1 MQKLE
6 PTTLFKD
13 LTRGGQTF
21 MHGLRM
27 SIQVFR
33 YGFFSALGLFL
44 CLVIILTYFKT
55 TPYSRYLFY
64 EYGEAE
70 VKILFND
77 KTHTLIKNPK
87 GVHPPQVN
95 LLSVQFIKEPTT
107 QYHIKQCMNGFA
119 WAIKWSAILSIN
131 AFFLFLFFLKQK
143 GKRAKASEMVLGQ
156 GRVTPKALK
165 KQLYAENEASTLTI
179 AGVPLVLDSEVQ
191 HILLAG
197 TTGTGKSVC
206 MQELMD
212 QVREQKQKA
221 IIFDIDGTLVANY
234 YRSQK
239 DILLNA
245 LDERC
250 PSWNIWQ
257 ECRDKADYETI
268 AHSLMPLHL
277 SGNDPFWINAAH
289 TIFTEVAEKL
299 SLGKNNKNAHLL
311 DALFTQQLDSL
322 SRLVSGT
329 PAEALVSERNEK
341 TALSI
346 KATLSTYCKS
356 LLYLR
361 DDSQDALFSIRRWIE
376 ADAQDSWL
384 FIATDAQKIDA
395 LKPLLSVWLDVAA
408 KSVLSLPPYSKRRLW
423 FFADELPK
431 LHRLP
436 SLMNLLER
444 GRKYGAC
451 FVGSVQDVHQV
462 HSVYGRNDA
471 ETLTSL
477 FNTKIFF
484 RSSEPQSIAWMSKVM
499 GGLEF
504 VEKKEG
510 FSYGANDMRDGVS
523 IHQERRREP
532 IVKEAE
538 FSELPDLHAF
548 LKLPGA
554 WPVTEIALTVKKRT
568 LTQPYFIPR
577 LNQNPIPEIIQNIG
591 TSQTEQNTKP
601 TSTVKRNPKKS
612 LSPPSS
618 NPIAVKSPLE
628 DKPDSEEGDD
638 INA

>member
-1 MQKLE
+1 MQELE
-6 PTTLFKD
+6 TPTPLRD

-21 MHGLRM
+21 MHSLRM
-27 SIQVFR
+27 FMQVFR
-33 YGFFSALGLFL
+33 YGFFSALLLFL
-44 CLVIILTYFKT
+44 CLIVILTYFKT
-55 TPYSRYLFY
+55 TPYSRYLLY
-64 EYGEAE
+64 EYLGAE
-70 VKILFND
+70 VKVVFNESAY
-77 KTHTLIKNPK
+77 TLIKNPK
-87 GVHPPQVN
+87 GVHPPEVN
-95 LLSVQFIKEPTT
+95 LLCTQFIKASAT
-107 QYHIKQCMNGFA
+107 QYHLNQCIDGLV
-119 WAIKWSAILSIN
+119 WAVILSAILSVC
-131 AFFLFLFFLKQK
+131 AFVLFLFFLQQK
-143 GKRAKASEMVLGQ
+143 GKRARANEMVSGK
-156 GRVTPKALK
+156 GRTTPKALR
-165 KQLYAENEASTLTI
+165 KQLYAKNEASDLTI
-179 AGVPLVLDSEVQ
+179 AGVPLVLDSETQ

-206 MQELMD
+206 IQELLD
-212 QVREQKQKA
+212 QVRAKKQKA
-221 IIFDIDGTLVANY
+221 VVFDIDGALVANY
-234 YRSQK
+234 YRPSK

-257 ECRDKADYETI
+257 ECRDKADFETI
-268 AHSLMPLHL
+268 AHSLMPLNL
-277 SGNDPFWINAAH
+277 WGNDPFWVNAAH
-289 TIFTEVAEKL
+289 TIFTELAEKL
-299 SLGKNNKNAHLL
+299 ALENNANVYLL
-311 DALFTQQLDSL
+311 DALFTEKLNSL
-322 SRLVSGT
+322 SRLVEDS
-329 PAEALVSERNEK
+329 PAASLVSDKNEK
-341 TALSI
+341 MALSL

-376 ADAQDSWL
+376 GETQDSWL

-395 LKPLLSVWLDVAA
+395 LKPLLSVWLDIAA
-408 KSVLSLPPYSKRRLW
+408 KSILSLPPYSKRRLW

-477 FNTKIFF
+477 FNTKLFF
-484 RSSEPQSIAWMSKVM
+484 RSSEPQSIAWMSKVI
-499 GGLEF
+499 GSLEF
-504 VEKKEG
+504 IEKKEG

-532 IVKEAE
+532 IVKEGE
-538 FSELPDLHAF
+538 FSELPDLQAF

-554 WPVTEIALTVKKRT
+554 WPVTKIELAIKKRVFS
-568 LTQPYFIPR
+568 QPYFIPR
-577 LNQNPIPEIIQNIG
+577 LKPNAITETLKAVDSPQETQNIKIMLKKDELEKPLSAFPAKPLAVEPS
-591 TSQTEQNTKP
+591 TRENT
-601 TSTVKRNPKKS
+601 
-612 LSPPSS
+612 
-618 NPIAVKSPLE
+618 
-628 DKPDSEEGDD
+628 D

>member
-1 MQKLE
+1 MQKQDPSTPLR
-6 PTTLFKD
+6 D

-21 MHGLRM
+21 MHALRM

-33 YGFFSALGLFL
+33 YGFFSALTLFL
-44 CLVIILTYFKT
+44 CLVATLTYFKT
-55 TPYSRYLFY
+55 TPYSRYLFC
-64 EYGEAE
+64 EYLEAE
-70 VKILFND
+70 AKIVFNESAYA
-77 KTHTLIKNPK
+77 LIKNPK
-87 GVHPPQVN
+87 GIHPPQVK
-95 LLSVQFIKEPTT
+95 LLCSQFIKAPAT
-107 QYHIKQCMNGFA
+107 QYHLTQCINGFA
-119 WAIKWSAILSIN
+119 WAVQWSAILSLSG
-131 AFFLFLFFLKQK
+131 FFLFLLFLKQK
-143 GKRAKASEMVLGQ
+143 GKRARASEMVSGQ
-156 GRVTPKALK
+156 GRVTPKALR
-165 KQLYAENEASTLTI
+165 KQLYAKQEASDLSI

-206 MQELMD
+206 IQELMD
-212 QVREQKQKA
+212 QVRAKKQKA
-221 IIFDIDGTLVANY
+221 IVFDIDGALVANY
-234 YRSQK
+234 YRPER

-250 PSWNIWQ
+250 PAWNIWQ

-268 AHSLMPLHL
+268 AHSLMPLYL
-277 SGNDPFWINAAH
+277 WSNDPFWVNAAH
-289 TIFTEVAEKL
+289 TIFTELAEKL
-299 SLGKNNKNAHLL
+299 ALENNTNIYLL
-311 DALFTQQLDSL
+311 DALFTEKLNSL
-322 SRLVSGT
+322 SRLVEDS
-329 PAEALVSERNEK
+329 PAAPLVSDKNEK
-341 TALSI
+341 MALSV

-361 DDSQDALFSIRRWIE
+361 EDGESALFSIRRWIE
-376 ADAQDSWL
+376 GATEDSWL

-395 LKPLLSVWLDVAA
+395 LKPLLSVWLDIAA
-408 KSVLSLPPYSKRRLW
+408 KAVLSLPPYSKRRLW

-451 FVGSVQDVHQV
+451 FVGSVQDVHQI

-471 ETLTSL
+471 ETFTSL
-477 FNTKIFF
+477 FNTKLFF
-484 RSSEPQSIAWMSKVM
+484 RSSEPQSMAWMSKVL
-499 GGLEF
+499 GSLEF
-504 VEKKEG
+504 IEKKEG

-532 IVKEAE
+532 IVKEGE

-554 WPVTEIALTVKKRT
+554 WPVTKVEFKVEKRAFH
-568 LTQPYFIPR
+568 QPYFVPR
-577 LNQNPIPEIIQNIG
+577 LKQNTIPETPKTLEGSLDNIQAINLV
-591 TSQTEQNTKP
+591 ETKTQSEKP
-601 TSTVKRNPKKS
+601 LPDTTVKA
-612 LSPPSS
+612 
-618 NPIAVKSPLE
+618 IAVKPLV
-628 DKPDSEEGDD
+628 EEKAD

>member
-1 MQKLE
+1 MQELE
-6 PTTLFKD
+6 TPTPLRD

-21 MHGLRM
+21 MHSLRM
-27 SIQVFR
+27 FMQVFR
-33 YGFFSALGLFL
+33 YGFFSALLLFL
-44 CLVIILTYFKT
+44 CLIVILTYFKT
-55 TPYSRYLFY
+55 TPYSRYLLY
-64 EYGEAE
+64 EYLGAEAK
-70 VKILFND
+70 VVFNESAY
-77 KTHTLIKNPK
+77 TFIKNPK
-87 GVHPPQVN
+87 GVHPPEVK
-95 LLSVQFIKEPTT
+95 LLCTQFIKASAT
-107 QYHIKQCMNGFA
+107 QYHLNQCIDGLV
-119 WAIKWSAILSIN
+119 WAVIWSAILSVG
-131 AFFLFLFFLKQK
+131 AFVLFLFFLQQK
-143 GKRAKASEMVLGQ
+143 GKRARASEMVSGQ
-156 GRVTPKALK
+156 GRTTPKALRN
-165 KQLYAENEASTLTI
+165 QLYAKNEASDLTI
-179 AGVPLVLDSEVQ
+179 AGVPLVLGSEAQ

-206 MQELMD
+206 IQELLD
-212 QVREQKQKA
+212 QVRAKKQKA
-221 IIFDIDGTLVANY
+221 VVFDIDGALVANY
-234 YRSQK
+234 YRPEK

-257 ECRDKADYETI
+257 ECRDKADFETI

-277 SGNDPFWINAAH
+277 WGNDPFWVNAAH
-289 TIFTEVAEKL
+289 TIFTELAEKL
-299 SLGKNNKNAHLL
+299 ALENNTNVYLL
-311 DALFTQQLDSL
+311 DALFTEKLNSL
-322 SRLVSGT
+322 SRLVEDS
-329 PAEALVSERNEK
+329 PAASLVSDKNEK
-341 TALSI
+341 MALSI

-376 ADAQDSWL
+376 GETQDSWL

-395 LKPLLSVWLDVAA
+395 LKPLLSVWLDIAA
-408 KSVLSLPPYSKRRLW
+408 KSILSLPPYSKRRLW

-477 FNTKIFF
+477 FNTKLFF
-484 RSSEPQSIAWMSKVM
+484 RSSEPQSIAWMSKVI
-499 GGLEF
+499 GSLEF
-504 VEKKEG
+504 IEKKEG

-532 IVKEAE
+532 IVKEGE

-554 WPVTEIALTVKKRT
+554 WPVTKIELAIKKRVF
-568 LTQPYFIPR
+568 TQPYFIPR
-577 LNQNPIPEIIQNIG
+577 LNPVIIPEVPKILETASQAQNIKAPSAKNLIQKPLI
-591 TSQTEQNTKP
+591 TS
-601 TSTVKRNPKKS
+601 
-612 LSPPSS
+612 
-618 NPIAVKSPLE
+618 IAKSPAVETSIEE
-628 DKPDSEEGDD
+628 DSD

>member
-1 MQKLE
+1 MQELE
-6 PTTLFKD
+6 TPTPLRD

-21 MHGLRM
+21 MHSLRM
-27 SIQVFR
+27 FMQVFR
-33 YGFFSALGLFL
+33 YGFFSALLLFL
-44 CLVIILTYFKT
+44 CLIIILTHFKT
-55 TPYSRYLFY
+55 TPYSRYLFC
-64 EYGEAE
+64 EYLEAE
-70 VKILFND
+70 AKMVFNESAY
-77 KTHTLIKNPK
+77 THIKNPK
-87 GVHPPQVN
+87 GVYLPEVTLP
-95 LLSVQFIKEPTT
+95 SKQFIKASAT
-107 QYHIKQCMNGFA
+107 QYHLKQCIDGLA
-119 WAIKWSAILSIN
+119 WAIQWSAILSAS
-131 AFFLFLFFLKQK
+131 AFALFLFFLQRK
-143 GKRAKASEMVLGQ
+143 GKRARASEMVSGQ
-156 GRVTPKALK
+156 GRTTPKALR
-165 KQLYAENEASTLTI
+165 KQLYAKNEASDLTI
-179 AGVPLVLDSEVQ
+179 AGVPLVLGSEAQ

-206 MQELMD
+206 IQELLD
-212 QVREQKQKA
+212 QVRAKKQKA
-221 IIFDIDGTLVANY
+221 VVFDIDGALVANY
-234 YRSQK
+234 YRPEK

-257 ECRDKADYETI
+257 ECRDKADFETI
-268 AHSLMPLHL
+268 AHSLMPMHL
-277 SGNDPFWINAAH
+277 WGNDPFWVNAAH
-289 TIFTEVAEKL
+289 TIFTELAEKL
-299 SLGKNNKNAHLL
+299 ALQNNTNVYLL
-311 DALFTQQLDSL
+311 DALFTEKLNSL
-322 SRLVSGT
+322 SRLVEDS
-329 PAEALVSERNEK
+329 PAASLVSDKNEK
-341 TALSI
+341 MALSI

-376 ADAQDSWL
+376 GQIQDSWL

-395 LKPLLSVWLDVAA
+395 LKPLLSVWLDIAA
-408 KSVLSLPPYSKRRLW
+408 KSILSLPPYSKRRLW

-451 FVGSVQDVHQV
+451 FVGSIQDVHQV

-477 FNTKIFF
+477 FNTKLFF
-484 RSSEPQSIAWMSKVM
+484 RSSEPQSIAWMSKVT

-504 VEKKEG
+504 IEKKEG

-532 IVKEAE
+532 IVKEGE

-554 WPVTEIALTVKKRT
+554 WPVTKVELEIKKRVF
-568 LTQPYFIPR
+568 TQPYFIPR
-577 LNQNPIPEIIQNIG
+577 LSPAIIPEAPKILETATLAQNIKVPSAKKATQKPLTASFAKPPAVE
-591 TSQTEQNTKP
+591 TSIEKD
-601 TSTVKRNPKKS
+601 
-612 LSPPSS
+612 
-618 NPIAVKSPLE
+618 A
-628 DKPDSEEGDD
+628 D

>member
-6 PTTLFKD
+6 PNTPLKD

-21 MHGLRM
+21 MHSVRM
-27 SIQVFR
+27 FIQVFK
-33 YGFFSALGLFL
+33 YGFFSAFLLFL
-44 CLVIILTYFKT
+44 CMIVILTYFRT
-55 TPYSRYLFY
+55 TPYNRYLFY
-64 EYGEAE
+64 EYLEAE
-70 VKILFND
+70 VKVLLND
-77 KTHTLIKNPK
+77 KAYTLIKNPK
-87 GVHPPQVN
+87 GVLPLEVN
-95 LLSVQFIKEPTT
+95 LLSIRFIKEPTT
-107 QYHIKQCMNGFA
+107 QYHVKQCLNGFV
-119 WAIKWSAILSIN
+119 WAVQWSAILSISGLT
-131 AFFLFLFFLKQK
+131 LFLFYLYQK
-143 GKRAKASEMVLGQ
+143 GKRARTREMVLGQ
-156 GRVTPKALK
+156 GRVTPKVLK
-165 KQLYAENEASTLTI
+165 KQLYSKNEASPLSI
-179 AGVPLVLDSEVQ
+179 AGVPLVLNSEVQ

-197 TTGTGKSVC
+197 TTGAGKSVC
-206 MQELMD
+206 IQELMD
-212 QVREQKQKA
+212 QVRTEKQKA
-221 IIFDIDGTLVANY
+221 IVFDIDGTLVANY
-234 YRSQK
+234 YRPEK

-250 PSWNIWQ
+250 PAWNIWQ
-257 ECRDKADYETI
+257 ECRDKADFETI
-268 AHSLMPLHL
+268 AHSLMPLYL
-277 SGNDPFWINAAH
+277 WSNDPFWVNSAH
-289 TIFTEVAEKL
+289 TIFTELAQKL
-299 SLGKNNKNAHLL
+299 SSENNTNVYLL
-311 DALFTQQLDSL
+311 DALFTEKLNSL
-322 SRLVSGT
+322 SQLVEGSPAASLVSDK
-329 PAEALVSERNEK
+329 NEK
-341 TALSI
+341 MALSI

-361 DDSQDALFSIRRWIE
+361 DDKHDALFSIRRWIE
-376 ADAQDSWL
+376 GDSQDSWL

-408 KSVLSLPPYSKRRLW
+408 KAVLSLPPYSERRLW

-431 LHRLP
+431 LHKLP

-451 FVGSVQDVHQV
+451 FVGSVQDVHQI

-484 RSSEPQSIAWMSKVM
+484 RSTEPQSMAWMSKVM

-504 VEKKEG
+504 IEKKEG

-523 IHQERRREP
+523 IHQERRFEP

-554 WPVTEIALTVKKRT
+554 WPVTEIALTIKKRI

-577 LNQNPIPEIIQNIG
+577 LKQSSIPAISQNIEPQQTVQDKNPI
-591 TSQTEQNTKP
+591 
-601 TSTVKRNPKKS
+601 STVKSRSKKS
-612 LSPPSS
+612 LLPSTS
-618 NPIAVKSPLE
+618 KATAVETSAE
-628 DKPDSEEGDD
+628 EKPN